1 MEMFLTVFMQV
12 VILIILMALGFILS
26 KAKVVDDNG
35 IKSITEVVL
44 LFVTPCVI
52 IKSFIRKFD
61 LETLKSLLFS
71 FFVAIVAHILFIVLS
86 MLLVRSKDVTS
97 KKVMQFSVIFS
108 NCGFMSLPLQQALL
122 GDDGVFYCS
131 AYITIFNMFI
141 WSYGLILMSGDK
153 KNLSIKK
160 LVLNPGIIAFAI
172 GIIIFVFSIPVP
184 DVIKQPIE
192 YMAALNTPLPM
203 MIIGYHLANSNV
215 TRVFKSFSGVFAILL
230 RLIICPLIVMALIY
244 ICGIRGKMFVST
256 VISACTPTGAMTT
269 MFATKYNSDVELSVS
284 LVSAT
289 TLLSIITMPIIIT
302 FAQYIA

>member
-131 AYITIFNMFI
+131 AYITIFNLFI

-184 DVIKQPIE
+184 NVIKQPIE

-215 TRVFKSFSGVFAILL
+215 TMVFKSFSGVFAILL

-244 ICGIRGKMFVST
+244 ICGIREKMFVST